1 MGAYIQGT
9 VRYDNKSQLR
19 RLKLAA
25 ERVHWSL
32 NRLLLVGAE
41 KLADEFLKT
50 TETTAGVVEAAHLM
64 MDQGD

>member
-9 VRYDNKSQLR
+9 IRYDSKAQLR

-32 NRLLLVGAE
+32 NRLLLEATE
-41 KLADEFLKT
+41 RLAGEILKDSEPT
-50 TETTAGVVEAAHLM
+50 GKVEVEQLIA
-64 MDQGD
+64 Q